1 MRPPPGVFTQKNDF
15 ESELGFPVHNPAV
28 KAGDLV
34 IFNEATLHGTLPWR
48 NTDHET
54 RRLLY
59 RYCPEHVNFHGGTLC
74 AAHPY
79 PTPGRRACPRVCVQ
93 YYREWCCCR
102 PVLTVLLRTNAS
114 SAGSHLSLIGPLHLN
129 LPAAACSDCD
139 ARSQFEQP
147 SWVSELTLA
156 QQSTLEP
163 PYRYN
168 RVTVENDGSV
178 KAHGQNSSFSALY
191 EKVKTLEDGI
201 PPVQVRDSER
211 LFAGPF
217 SVLRNTM
224 IICQDRLGPRM
235 KDAETKSVFSLLLS
249 IEPLG
254 HPGGGYEPSAGPR
267 GQAGPR
273 RSTDDWLGLR
283 AAQC

>member
-1 MRPPPGVFTQKNDF
+1 M
-15 ESELGFPVHNPAV
+15 
-28 KAGDLV
+28 
-34 IFNEATLHGTLPWR
+34 
-48 NTDHET
+48 
-54 RRLLY
+54 
-59 RYCPEHVNFHGGTLC
+59 
-74 AAHPY
+74 
-79 PTPGRRACPRVCVQ
+79 
-93 YYREWCCCR
+93 
-102 PVLTVLLRTNAS
+102 
-114 SAGSHLSLIGPLHLN
+114 PLHLN

-191 EKVKTLEDGI
+191 EKVKTLEDGT

-217 SVLRNTM
+217 SVLRNTTIM
-224 IICQDRLGPRM
+224 LPR
-235 KDAETKSVFSLLLS
+235 
-249 IEPLG
+249 
-254 HPGGGYEPSAGPR
+254 
-267 GQAGPR
+267 
-273 RSTDDWLGLR
+273 
-283 AAQC
+283 